1 MGLPIGYR
9 SKKEKCTLKACGI
22 NAGLLRKKHA
32 CSVLY
37 VPSSAFRLPPSA
49 FRLPPSAFRIPHSAF
64 RIPHSAFRGLCR
76 GAGKTGRAPNAFSFL
91 LSRDKGEA
99 EPVEVVPGVRA
110 ADVPER

>member
-1 MGLPIGYR
+1 M
-9 SKKEKCTLKACGI
+9 
-22 NAGLLRKKHA
+22 HA
-32 CSVLY
+32 EGVLY

-99 EPVEVVPGVRA
+99 EPEVAESEARAVVVPAR
-110 ADVPER
+110 